1 MIFQIK
7 EREKFITSSNTHS
20 PSIIYFN
27 NQTNSFFAFVMEDDV
42 RCVIDD
48 GSKRSCGDY
57 ILNLPVP
64 QTQDD
69 CIVNLVYL
77 YDFTNVGTICDEV
90 SVFSVEMD
98 GESSKVFTP
107 DLTPEERNFCPGNQ
121 LTIPDPVP
129 GYDICSLAG
138 REVTFDIDL
147 NGLPGRGS
155 SGKYQHCSN
164 LCSGQ

>member
-1 MIFQIK
+1 MAPLILP
-7 EREKFITSSNTHS
+7 HS
-20 PSIIYFN
+20 I
-27 NQTNSFFAFVMEDDV
+27 SFFAFEMEDEV